1 MPALTATK
9 ARFLRPMRPRD
20 PDEEHRAATPLE
32 LFFDLCFVAAVS
44 IAAESLHHALVAD
57 DIGDGL
63 VSYAVVFFAIWW
75 AWMNFTWFAS
85 AYDTDDLPYRLITLL
100 QVAGVLI
107 LAAGLPRAFDE
118 SDFAIVVA
126 GYVIMRLAMV
136 AQWLRAARNDPERRR
151 AALRYATGLVCVQV
165 LWVAL
170 LFVPEGLWLPGW
182 AVLAAVELALPV
194 WAEHFEH
201 TTWHPHHIAE
211 RYGLFTLIVLG
222 ESIISTTRAF
232 QVALDEGQDEAK
244 LISLAIAAIVI
255 IFAMW
260 WLYFDRPAE
269 HHESTSSGAFI
280 WGYGHYFIFAAI
292 AANGAGLA
300 AAIDIET
307 HHSVL
312 GAVATSYTV
321 AAPVAVYLLG
331 LWAIQLLKYGVG
343 LSHWPLP
350 LGAAFILL
358 APLSGLGVYLV
369 AALIAAVVTAD
380 TLAGPQPSTPLV
392 DVE

>member
-1 MPALTATK
+1 
-9 ARFLRPMRPRD
+9 MRPRD

-32 LFFDLCFVAAVS
+32 LFYDLCFVAAVS
-44 IAAESLHHALVAD
+44 FAAESLHHALVED

-63 VSYAVVFFAIWW
+63 VCYAGVFFAIWW

-100 QVAGVLI
+100 QIAGVLI
-107 LAAGLPRAFDE
+107 LAAGLPRAFDH

-136 AQWLRAARNDPERRR
+136 AQWLRAARNDPERRH

-182 AVLAAVELALPV
+182 VVLAAVELALPV

-244 LISLAIAAIVI
+244 LISLAVASIVI

-269 HHESTSSGAFI
+269 HHESTSGGAFI
-280 WGYGHYFIFAAI
+280 WGYGHYFLFAAI

-300 AAIDIET
+300 AAIDFET

-331 LWAIQLLKYGVG
+331 LWGIQLLKYGAG
-343 LSHWPLP
+343 LAHWALP
-350 LGAAFILL
+350 LGAALILL

-369 AALIAAVVTAD
+369 AALTAAVVIAD
-380 TLAGPQPSTPLV
+380 TLTVPLVTTPLA
-392 DVE
+392 DLE